1 MSSLVRF
8 EVCGLNQ
15 LKLLNTLLQR
25 GVKFENIKKESQKLI
40 YFSVDD
46 RDKSVTTKILE
57 ELCFSYK
64 IVKETN
70 PIKTFKRIIPRLGL
84 AIGLIVMTVLSVYLS
99 SFLWKIEI
107 TGNNRIDELS
117 IIRTLKLNNVAVGN
131 KKNFDIDL
139 VEASLRELDEISAVS
154 AELIGTTLKIEV
166 IESAETSPPKQ
177 IGDIVSLYDS
187 EVTRIV
193 VNEGTAKVKIGDRI
207 PVGSMLIEGAEYN
220 TAGEFLRKVDAQ
232 GSIYGKVNFTYSE
245 IVSLLDGYKR
255 TGNVRTNTIINFF
268 GLKIGREI
276 DILNEFEYNE
286 SETTVSQIGNLF
298 PIIAITTKYY
308 ELEKLPDK
316 ELSVLEEDIKRKA
329 INDLVICAGGS
340 EIKTTVNSLIMSDK
354 IYRITVHIEA
364 EVSIGGKSID

>member
-117 IIRTLKLNNVAVGN
+117 IIRTLKL
-131 KKNFDIDL
+131 KNFDIDL

-245 IVSLLDGYKR
+245 IVSLLDNQFFR
-255 TGNVRTNTIINFF
+255 TENR
-268 GLKIGREI
+268 
-276 DILNEFEYNE
+276 
-286 SETTVSQIGNLF
+286 S
-298 PIIAITTKYY
+298 
-308 ELEKLPDK
+308 
-316 ELSVLEEDIKRKA
+316 
-329 INDLVICAGGS
+329 
-340 EIKTTVNSLIMSDK
+340 
-354 IYRITVHIEA
+354 
-364 EVSIGGKSID
+364 